1 MTTDI
6 HITRGKTRV
15 ETTEPI
21 GITGLTSV
29 QGKFEGPIQGTFT
42 ARYAAITCMT
52 NERNIDLIFSAL
64 RAK

>member
-1 MTTDI
+1 MKTDI
-6 HITRGKTRV
+6 HIAQGKTRV

-21 GITGLTSV
+21 GVSGLTTA

-42 ARYAAITCMT
+42 KSYAAITCMT
-52 NERNIDLIFSAL
+52 NERNIDLIFNAL